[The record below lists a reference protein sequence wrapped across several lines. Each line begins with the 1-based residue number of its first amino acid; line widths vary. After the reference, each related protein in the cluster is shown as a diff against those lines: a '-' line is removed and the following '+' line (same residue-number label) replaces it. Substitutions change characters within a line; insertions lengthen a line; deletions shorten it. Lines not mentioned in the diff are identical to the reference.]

1 MFKSIVETT
10 WKWLLSKIWETGL
23 SGLVAS
29 LATLWDFQGFAST
42 LNKVWPIFGA
52 LLQIFALAGAVV
64 FSIVLIKWAVP
75 LAWSMRPSGRF
86 GKLYPMLAHYRD
98 SYSSDM
104 IGTIVNEERARHR
117 LKEIAEKLHRFEV
130 QTPSLDSNKDDL
142 WPVWREF
149 LSDIAPKALH
159 NDLRSARRLNPP
171 C

>member
-1 MFKSIVETT
+1 
-10 WKWLLSKIWETGL
+10 
-23 SGLVAS
+23 
-29 LATLWDFQGFAST
+29 
-42 LNKVWPIFGA
+42 
-52 LLQIFALAGAVV
+52 
-64 FSIVLIKWAVP
+64 
-75 LAWSMRPSGRF
+75 
-86 GKLYPMLAHYRD
+86 MLAHYRD